1 MQYAVFFSPDDTFLL
16 FNGHEGL
23 VIPYADLKVG
33 DEIAEAVLRYYA
45 APAAEKSE
53 RLADFS
59 YRELCLALDKL
70 YGQKESHDITDF
82 NSFFEEAGLADE
94 LKSTE
99 CTVNVKSTLTGAS
112 SSVLYTADVNLDKKT
127 DEKDTV
133 SDRNLFCLISPV
145 SFSAANT
152 VASALKASG
161 RVTMLGGRT
170 CGGSSA
176 VTSMSTAY
184 GSLFQLSTT
193 FRMSTVKN
201 GSFYDIDQGV
211 EPDYLIMDPD
221 HFYDRD
227 ALAEYI
233 NQLY

>member
-1 MQYAVFFSPDDTFLL
+1 MENVVL
-16 FNGHEGL
+16 
-23 VIPYADLKVG
+23 DLSINTG
-33 DEIAEAVLRYYA
+33 GELGA
-45 APAAEKSE
+45 AAYVTAWM
-53 RLADFS
+53 L
-59 YRELCLALDKL
+59 
-70 YGQKESHDITDF
+70 G
-82 NSFFEEAGLADE
+82 
-94 LKSTE
+94 E

-184 GSLFQLSTT
+184 GSLFQLSST

-211 EPDYLIMDPD
+211 EPDYLIKDPD